1 MKNNKHV
8 KFLTLIIGLFLFCA
22 LIQGSFSMYRELSG
36 DSSDLSVLDPNTNYA
51 IIFIVQIFYYFYNW
65 YDVICGFKSRSE
77 ADGDEQVKYSY
88 GVKSRASI
96 VRELL

>member
-1 MKNNKHV
+1 MLVLQVRNR
-8 KFLTLIIGLFLFCA
+8 FLGIYFI
-22 LIQGSFSMYRELSG
+22 YK
-36 DSSDLSVLDPNTNYA
+36 VLP
-51 IIFIVQIFYYFYNW
+51 YYFYNW

-88 GVKSRASI
+88 GVKSRASH